1 MNVVFGLIL
10 LFMCVFGVFLLQGG
24 NSSILID
31 ALPAELAIILGSG
44 IAALIIANRN
54 DTPRY
59 VLIALKRVIR
69 GPKWS
74 KKDNLD
80 TIVLVYTL
88 LKTLKTKGPKS
99 IEEDIENPFSSK
111 RFLEFPLLCRDKHLI
126 LMISD
131 TLRVM
136 VASTGALNPYAV
148 EELMDARIAQASSHE
163 RHAFHALRALG
174 GGLPALGI
182 VACVLGIV
190 KTMASIDEP
199 PAVLGSLIGAALLG
213 TFLGVFLA
221 YGIVDP
227 LAKRIS
233 QHIEDDAQLYYVVKQ
248 LIVASLHSHPEA
260 LIIESARV
268 AISPRYQ
275 PTFDEVFDAMR
286 NHRTT
291 EPINN
296 D

>member
-1 MNVVFGLIL
+1 
-10 LFMCVFGVFLLQGG
+10 
-24 NSSILID
+24 
-31 ALPAELAIILGSG
+31 
-44 IAALIIANRN
+44 
-54 DTPRY
+54 
-59 VLIALKRVIR
+59 
-69 GPKWS
+69 
-74 KKDNLD
+74 
-80 TIVLVYTL
+80 
-88 LKTLKTKGPKS
+88 
-99 IEEDIENPFSSK
+99 
-111 RFLEFPLLCRDKHLI
+111 
-126 LMISD
+126 
-131 TLRVM
+131 
-136 VASTGALNPYAV
+136 
-148 EELMDARIAQASSHE
+148 
-163 RHAFHALRALG
+163 
-174 GGLPALGI
+174 
-182 VACVLGIV
+182 
-190 KTMASIDEP
+190 MASIDEP